1 MFCHD
6 ILSCPSVRNSASGPN
21 LTGEDPIVRKLI
33 LLAVMIGAYAS
44 VASFAWADDD
54 PRTAKDRAS
63 CEEGMSLA
71 CFRMGERYRVVEQ
84 DNKTAIK
91 FFRKACSADLMTGCT
106 HGGILLF
113 MQGTHSSSQWK
124 EAKKMFTKAC
134 DGDYMTGCTNGGI
147 LLFMQGTHSSSQW
160 KKAKKMFTKACDAGE
175 DPSCYNLGTLNY
187 KEGRQS
193 KAIKFYHKACEMGN
207 AGGCA
212 REKRLKR

>member
-1 MFCHD
+1 MKK
-6 ILSCPSVRNSASGPN
+6 S
-21 LTGEDPIVRKLI
+21 I
-33 LLAVMIGAYAS
+33 LLVIMMGACAS
-44 VASFAWADDD
+44 VSSFAWAGDD
-54 PRTAKDRAS
+54 PQTAKMRAA
-63 CEEGMSLA
+63 CEENNSVA
-71 CFRMGERYRVVEQ
+71 CFRMGERYRVVER

-91 FFRKACSADLMTGCT
+91 FF
-106 HGGILLF
+106 I
-113 MQGTHSSSQWK
+113 
-124 EAKKMFTKAC
+124 KAC

-193 KAIKFYHKACEMGN
+193 KAIRFYHKACEMGN
-207 AGGCA
+207 AAGCA